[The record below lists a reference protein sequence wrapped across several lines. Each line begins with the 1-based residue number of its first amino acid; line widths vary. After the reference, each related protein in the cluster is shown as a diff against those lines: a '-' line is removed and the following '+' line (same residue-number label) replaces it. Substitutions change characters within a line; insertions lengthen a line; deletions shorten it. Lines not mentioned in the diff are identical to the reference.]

1 MKFKFS
7 KYQANGNDF
16 IIFKNFSKEFP
27 KKHNLIKKLCSS
39 RFGIGADGVI
49 FIENCKESDFK
60 MVYYNSDGRLGSL
73 CGNGARCSAKFAFDE
88 NIISKQTKF
97 MAYDGLHHCKIDKNL
112 VHLSMNDIDNIRTIG
127 DDIVIDSGSP
137 HYVKI
142 VQNIKKTDVFKNGKK
157 IRNSK
162 FFNTL
167 VISVILASALYAG
180 VSSYDIPSDY
190 IYLLEFFDYGI
201 TIFFTIEILIRIVA
215 EKSLVKFF
223 KDGWNVFD
231 FIIVTI
237 SLVPVGGTESVFVA
251 RLLRIIR
258 ILRIVTVVPA
268 FRHIIEAL
276 IKTIPR
282 VGFIALLMFIF
293 IYIWGAIGTL
303 IFGELEA
310 DRWGNI
316 GVAMLTLMQVATY
329 DDWGAIMGD
338 VIGVYPMSWI
348 YFVSFIIINAVV
360 LLNMVIG
367 VIVDVMTIEAKQTLL
382 ASDNTE
388 ENTN

>member
-1 MKFKFS
+1 M
-7 KYQANGNDF
+7 NGFVDF
-16 IIFKNFSKEFP
+16 F
-27 KKHNLIKKLCSS
+27 L
-39 RFGIGADGVI
+39 
-49 FIENCKESDFK
+49 
-60 MVYYNSDGRLGSL
+60 
-73 CGNGARCSAKFAFDE
+73 
-88 NIISKQTKF
+88 
-97 MAYDGLHHCKIDKNL
+97 
-112 VHLSMNDIDNIRTIG
+112 
-127 DDIVIDSGSP
+127 
-137 HYVKI
+137 
-142 VQNIKKTDVFKNGKK
+142 K

-348 YFVSFIIINAVV
+348 YFISFIIINAVV

>member
-27 KKHNLIKKLCSS
+27 KKHNLIKKLCST

-162 FFNTL
+162 LFKKEGINVNFVQIKSKNAYRIRTYERGVENETL
-167 VISVILASALYAG
+167 SCGTGATAVAVAMH
-180 VSSYDIPSDY
+180 
-190 IYLLEFFDYGI
+190 YLNKTYSNK
-201 TIFFTIEILIRIVA
+201 IEISSEGGKLCVEFNQNKKKYFDIFLIGEV
-215 EKSLVKFF
+215 EK
-223 KDGWNVFD
+223 VF
-231 FIIVTI
+231 
-237 SLVPVGGTESVFVA
+237 LGE
-251 RLLRIIR
+251 
-258 ILRIVTVVPA
+258 
-268 FRHIIEAL
+268 IE
-276 IKTIPR
+276 I
-282 VGFIALLMFIF
+282 
-293 IYIWGAIGTL
+293 
-303 IFGELEA
+303 
-310 DRWGNI
+310 
-316 GVAMLTLMQVATY
+316 
-329 DDWGAIMGD
+329 
-338 VIGVYPMSWI
+338 
-348 YFVSFIIINAVV
+348 
-360 LLNMVIG
+360 
-367 VIVDVMTIEAKQTLL
+367 
-382 ASDNTE
+382 
-388 ENTN
+388 

>member
-1 MKFKFS
+1 M
-7 KYQANGNDF
+7 NGFVDF
-16 IIFKNFSKEFP
+16 F
-27 KKHNLIKKLCSS
+27 L
-39 RFGIGADGVI
+39 
-49 FIENCKESDFK
+49 
-60 MVYYNSDGRLGSL
+60 
-73 CGNGARCSAKFAFDE
+73 
-88 NIISKQTKF
+88 
-97 MAYDGLHHCKIDKNL
+97 
-112 VHLSMNDIDNIRTIG
+112 
-127 DDIVIDSGSP
+127 
-137 HYVKI
+137 
-142 VQNIKKTDVFKNGKK
+142 K

-237 SLVPVGGTESVFVA
+237 SLVPVGGTESIFVA

-382 ASDNTE
+382 ASDNIE

>member
-1 MKFKFS
+1 M
-7 KYQANGNDF
+7 NGFVDF
-16 IIFKNFSKEFP
+16 F
-27 KKHNLIKKLCSS
+27 L
-39 RFGIGADGVI
+39 
-49 FIENCKESDFK
+49 
-60 MVYYNSDGRLGSL
+60 
-73 CGNGARCSAKFAFDE
+73 
-88 NIISKQTKF
+88 
-97 MAYDGLHHCKIDKNL
+97 
-112 VHLSMNDIDNIRTIG
+112 
-127 DDIVIDSGSP
+127 
-137 HYVKI
+137 
-142 VQNIKKTDVFKNGKK
+142 K

-316 GVAMLTLMQVATY
+316 GVAMLTLMQVAPY